1 MSHEFQPGDLI
12 NDRYQVERKLG
23 SGGFAHTYLVRDRQA
38 NDAPRAVKQFVPAMV
53 RDDHRSKAR
62 ELFDREIATLREL
75 NYPQVP
81 QFHDSFEWDE
91 GFFLVQEFVDGKTYG
106 ELVTENLRLQKTF
119 TEAEVKQWLQDL
131 LPLLQD
137 LHGRRIYHRDIKPA
151 NVIRPHNGGQPVLI
165 DFGAVKWQMTT
176 MLASGGAASSIIG
189 TQGYAAPEQLLR
201 GTADAR
207 TDLYS
212 LGMTA
217 LVMLTGQEPQTL
229 VNPDGEVEW
238 DALTLPVSAEFA
250 TLLNRLVQM
259 RPSDRYDSAKAVLS
273 ELQGWATP
281 PTALDEAVP
290 AVASVHNP
298 PTVFD
303 PPAAVATGAIAEA
316 TPATP
321 ASPSP
326 STERRRSNPPSMIA
340 AAIATALVVLGGGG
354 WAAIPHSNLCKTFNN
369 CAKAG
374 EWKTQYQDGR
384 EFLRVAQATGSTETV
399 TGLEQTIANLESGI
413 KRLEQVPSLSQDY
426 EAAQQELTNAKT
438 LKQQYEAQLATL
450 RQTEGSYTQAEQDLS
465 KARATLTSYQ
475 TVQELE
481 TAIATAKAALQA
493 LQGIA
498 PGQPTHDRAQ
508 QLAQR
513 EAQLPKELGQLL
525 TAEQAAVTALEKA
538 KGLDRDIQ
546 QAETAAKQASER
558 EKLANY
564 RKAKSLIEEAIEL
577 LQNDDFSKTKSSGS
591 IQSALQ
597 SYQNRQQ
604 AIGDMIAGLQ
614 PQPSRASSTTSSTS
628 STSSSSSGSRSRSNS
643 NNSSSRASTSSGS
656 SRNSARS
663 STRSRSTTARNN
675 RDSGSS
681 RSSNRSGSRSPNR
694 SNRPANPP
702 PANRLIVP
710 PVELE

>member
-1 MSHEFQPGDLI
+1 MSQQFQPGDLI
-12 NDRYQVERKLG
+12 NDRYQVERLLG
-23 SGGFAHTYLVRDRQA
+23 SGGFAYTYLVRDRQA

-62 ELFDREIATLREL
+62 ELFDREIDTLQKL
-75 NYPQVP
+75 DYPQVP
-81 QFHDSFEWDE
+81 RFHDSFEWDD
-91 GFFLVQEFVDGKTYG
+91 GFFLVQEFIDGKTYS
-106 ELVTENLRLQKTF
+106 ELIAENRRLQKTF

-131 LPLLQD
+131 LPLLRD

-151 NVIRPHNGGQPVLI
+151 NIIRPHNGSKPVLI

-189 TQGYAAPEQLLR
+189 TTGYAAHEQLSW

-229 VNPDGEVEW
+229 VNPDGEVAW

-259 RPSDRYDSAKAVLS
+259 RPSDRYDSAKAVLR
-273 ELQGWATP
+273 ELQVWATP

-290 AVASVHNP
+290 VASVHNP

-303 PPAAVATGAIAEA
+303 PPAAAGTGAIAEA
-316 TPATP
+316 TM
-321 ASPSP
+321 PSSSHP
-326 STERRRSNPPSMIA
+326 TERRRSNQPLMIT
-340 AAIATALVVLGGGG
+340 AAIATTVVVLGGGG

-369 CAKAG
+369 CAKEG
-374 EWKTQYQDGR
+374 EWKTQYQEGR

-399 TGLEQTIANLESGI
+399 TGLEQMIANLDSGI
-413 KRLEQVPSLSQDY
+413 KRLEQVPSLSQNY

-438 LKQQYEAQLATL
+438 LKQQYTAQLATL

-465 KARATLTSYQ
+465 KARAALTSYQ
-475 TVQELE
+475 TPHDLE
-481 TAIATAKAALQA
+481 TAISTANTALQT

-498 PGQPTHDRAQ
+498 LGQPTHDRAQ

-525 TAEQAAVTALEKA
+525 TAEQAAVTALEKVKA
-538 KGLDRDIQ
+538 LDRDIQ
-546 QAETAAKQASER
+546 QAETAAKQANER

-564 RKAKSLIEEAIEL
+564 RKAKSLIEEAIAL

-604 AIGDMIAGLQ
+604 EIGESIAALQ
-614 PQPSRASSTTSSTS
+614 PTPPSSTSTVSNSASSTSPRNQPRGGGSSSNRASSG
-628 STSSSSSGSRSRSNS
+628 SSSSSRSGSGSGRTGGRNG
-643 NNSSSRASTSSGS
+643 NAGSTSS
-656 SRNSARS
+656 RPRPP
-663 STRSRSTTARNN
+663 RQPRQQPQPKP
-675 RDSGSS
+675 SG
-681 RSSNRSGSRSPNR
+681 
-694 SNRPANPP
+694 
-702 PANRLIVP
+702 LIVP

>member
-38 NDAPRAVKQFVPAMV
+38 NDAPRAVKHFVPAMV

-62 ELFDREIATLREL
+62 ELFDREIATLRKL

-217 LVMLTGQEPQTL
+217 LVMLTGREPQTL

-238 DALTLPVSAEFA
+238 DTLTLPVSAEFA

-273 ELQGWATP
+273 ALQGWATP

-290 AVASVHNP
+290 VDSVHNP

-303 PPAAVATGAIAEA
+303 PPAAAGAGVIAEA
-316 TPATP
+316 TMPSS
-321 ASPSP
+321 SPP
-326 STERRRSNPPSMIA
+326 TERRRSNQPLMIT
-340 AAIATALVVLGGGG
+340 AAIATTVVVLGGGG

-369 CAKAG
+369 CAKEG
-374 EWKTQYQDGR
+374 EWKTQYQEGR

-399 TGLEQTIANLESGI
+399 TGLEQMIANLDSGI
-413 KRLEQVPSLSQDY
+413 KRLEQVPSLSQNY

-438 LKQQYEAQLATL
+438 LKQQYTAQLTTL

-465 KARATLTSYQ
+465 KARAALTGYQ
-475 TVQELE
+475 TPHDLE
-481 TAIATAKAALQA
+481 TAISTANTALQTLQRIA
-493 LQGIA
+493 L
-498 PGQPTHDRAQ
+498 GQPTHDRAQ

-525 TAEQAAVTALEKA
+525 TAEQAAVTALEKVKA
-538 KGLDRDIQ
+538 LDRDIQ

-564 RKAKSLIEEAIEL
+564 RKAKSFIEEAIAL

-604 AIGDMIAGLQ
+604 EIGESIAALQ
-614 PQPSRASSTTSSTS
+614 PTPPSSTSTVSNSASSTSPRNQPRGGGSSSNRASSG
-628 STSSSSSGSRSRSNS
+628 SSSSSR
-643 NNSSSRASTSSGS
+643 SGS
-656 SRNSARS
+656 GSGRTGGRNGNAG
-663 STRSRSTTARNN
+663 STRSRPRPP
-675 RDSGSS
+675 RQPRQQPQPKPSG
-681 RSSNRSGSRSPNR
+681 
-694 SNRPANPP
+694 
-702 PANRLIVP
+702 LIVP